1 MRNLSI
7 VLFSLIFVSCNQIK
21 FPDKVEQVLKLA
33 GENRQELEK
42 TLLHY
47 SQEKDSLKYQAA
59 CFLIGNMG
67 SKHSYLTFDLVD
79 STEAIIPFDVLR
91 FENYSELLDAWDS
104 LENNRG
110 KIHFKRDKHIPDHKI
125 IKADYLIKNIDMA
138 FEAWQFPWAKQLNFE
153 QFCEFVLPYR
163 CTNEP
168 LEEWRTYFLKEY
180 AWLKDSMQNSDDPV
194 RACCLINNEIRSWFH
209 FDERFYEHPTDQ
221 GLSELLDK
229 KMGRCEDMTNL
240 AIMAMRAWGIPV
252 MSDYTP
258 YWANTGNNHAWNA
271 LLDKNGNTILFMG
284 GEANPLE
291 YQLKN
296 IKAKVLRKTFSK
308 QPKSIMEIKQD
319 WEEVPPYLN
328 SSTQIDVTKEYGK
341 VVDIRV
347 QLKKEKPD
355 SVEFAYLCVFNSGEW
370 KAIHWGKIEDGNNV
384 LFSDMGLG
392 IAYLPAYFKQDKII
406 AAGSAFIL
414 NENGITEEL
423 IAMNN
428 ATNTHTFLSTT
439 KRTSGQTTDDIGQGD
454 LENGQ
459 VYKLFYWAGKWQL
472 IKEAPVENHVFVA
485 DGIPANAL
493 LWLKKKDGREEERI
507 ITLDEGV
514 QVWW

>member
-1 MRNLSI
+1 MI
-7 VLFSLIFVSCNQIK
+7 PAIAMASCATPHYPENVQKTLDI
-21 FPDKVEQVLKLA
+21 A
-33 GENRQELEK
+33 GENRKELEK
-42 TLLHY
+42 TLIHY
-47 SQEKDSLKYQAA
+47 SQEKDSLKYQAT

-79 STEAIIPFDVLR
+79 STDAIIPWEVFF

-110 KIHFKRDKHIPDHKI
+110 KIHFKRDKHIPDHEVI
-125 IKADYLIKNIDMA
+125 NADYLIKNIDQA
-138 FEAWQFPWAKQLNFE
+138 FEAWQFPWAKQLSFD

-168 LEEWRTYFLKEY
+168 LEEWRAYFLKEY

-194 RACCLINNEIRSWFH
+194 RACSLINNEIRSWFR

-240 AIMAMRAWGIPV
+240 AVMAMRAWGIPV

-271 LLDKNGNTILFMG
+271 LLDKNGNTLIFMG

-291 YQLKN
+291 YKLKN

-308 QPKSIMEIKQD
+308 QPESIMEVKQE
-319 WEEVPPYLN
+319 WEKVPPYLN
-328 SSTQIDVTKEYGK
+328 SATQIDVTKEYGK
-341 VVDIRV
+341 VADVRV
-347 QLKKEKPD
+347 QLKEEKPD

-370 KAIHWGKIEDGNNV
+370 KAIHWGKIGDGNGV
-384 LFSDMGLG
+384 VFTDMGLG
-392 IAYLPAYFKQDKII
+392 IAYLPAYYKNNKII
-406 AAGSAFIL
+406 PAGPAFIL
-414 NENGITEEL
+414 NINGDTEEL
-423 IAMNN
+423 IAVNN
-428 ATNTHTFLSTT
+428 ATSAHTFFTTT
-439 KRTSGQTTDDIGQGD
+439 KRTSGQTTEDIGQGD
-454 LENGQ
+454 LENGL
-459 VYKLFYWAGKWQL
+459 VYQLFFWDNKWQL
-472 IKEAPVENHVFVA
+472 IKEGAVKNNVFVA

-507 ITLDEGV
+507 FTLVEGL